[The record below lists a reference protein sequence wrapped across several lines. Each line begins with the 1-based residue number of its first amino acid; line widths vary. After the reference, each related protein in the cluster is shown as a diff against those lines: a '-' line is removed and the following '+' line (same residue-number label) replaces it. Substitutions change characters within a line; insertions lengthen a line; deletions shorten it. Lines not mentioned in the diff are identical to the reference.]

1 MAAAVRQYVVQLNS
15 ILSGFSLSH
24 LTLEVG
30 RRRARIR
37 PPHVPL
43 SLDGL
48 FPLATLELLLA
59 RRVAFKW

>member
-1 MAAAVRQYVVQLNS
+1 MAAAVRQYVAQLNS

-37 PPHVPL
+37 PLLVPL